1 MANKITKFLGSVV
14 GGIFGGE
21 GDMRDYQ
28 HAARLF
34 TDNTMALAPKVGFLY
49 HVYFG
54 FDGAASRAPVPFGFD
69 LFGFAKS
76 QPQIECGM
84 LVKNVK
90 LPGVQVNTE
99 TKNQYGKKTNIQTA
113 IQYTPVTFTFHD
125 DNSNVVSGMWEQ
137 YFKYNYADSQYI
149 DALQQ
154 TPTYSPIPSG
164 HFKFGLDSN
173 RSRRFFNEISIYQ
186 LSKQKFK
193 QFQLINP
200 MISQWDAPSHS
211 AGDSNPVE
219 NQMTVIYE
227 GIRYAE
233 GSVRSSPGGFSSIHY
248 DKTPS
253 PLSIM
258 GGGSGGLFGAGG
270 VIAGGLDVFGDL
282 MDPNVTSNPLALIGT
297 AIKAKNTIENA
308 KQLTKEGVSREVESI
323 ATKAIINGTQRTIN
337 VSGANK
343 LDQSKITEAKSTGST
358 GLQPGQLPTGTVTRT
373 ADGAL
378 LTENANGTIT
388 VDLNGVSSQ

>member
-1 MANKITKFLGSVV
+1 MANKFTKFLGSVV
-14 GGIFGGE
+14 GGIFGGQ

-34 TDNTMALAPKVGFLY
+34 TDNTFALAPKVGFLY

-69 LFGFAKS
+69 LFGFGKS

-90 LPGVQVNTE
+90 LPGIQVNTE

-125 DNSNVVSGMWEQ
+125 DNQNVVSGMWEQ
-137 YFKYNYADSQYI
+137 YFKYNYADSQYV

-154 TPTYSPIPSG
+154 TTTYGPSPAG
-164 HFKFGLDSN
+164 NYKFGLDSN

-186 LSKQKFK
+186 LSRQKFK

-200 MISQWDAPSHS
+200 MVQSWDPPTHT

-219 NQMTVIYE
+219 NTMTVIYE
-227 GIRYAE
+227 AIRYAE

-248 DKTPS
+248 DNTPS
-253 PLSIM
+253 PLSVM
-258 GGGSGGLFGAGG
+258 GGGSATLFGAGG
-270 VIAGGLDVFGDL
+270 VIAGAGDVFGDL

-297 AIKAKNTIENA
+297 AIKAKNTFENA
-308 KQLTKEGVSREVESI
+308 KQLTKEGVSNEVESI
-323 ATKAIINGTQRTIN
+323 TKKAIISGTQNFIN
-337 VSGANK
+337 VAGADK
-343 LDQSKITEAKSTGST
+343 LNQTKITPATNKGNTSGN
-358 GLQPGQLPTGTVTRT
+358 QPGQLEVP
-373 ADGAL
+373 AAASGAV
-378 LTENANGTIT
+378 APA
-388 VDLNGVSSQ
+388 SSQITNN